1 VGAVVGATWPTQ
13 LQELRQQMPAVP
25 LLIPGYGAQG
35 GTSADTAGA
44 FNSDGLGAV
53 VNSSRGINFAWQRK
67 PYAEQFGEARWQ
79 DAIEAATRDMIRDL
93 AENTPA
99 KTL

>member
-1 VGAVVGATWPTQ
+1 
-13 LQELRQQMPAVP
+13 MPAVP

-44 FNSDGLGAV
+44 FNADGLGAV

-99 KTL
+99 GTL